1 MNLNDF
7 LDTGK
12 TLGGSPLVIFDTG
25 DFYDGQPKR
34 KVRKI
39 YVIEI
44 LECEDCNDENYL
56 NI

>member
-1 MNLNDF
+1 MNDF